1 MKKHLILLS
10 GLVASSIVLTS
21 FSRPAKDDVGQK
33 YIDAGVNLVDV
44 GEYRLAI
51 KVLRDCDRPF
61 ADALRMEAYN
71 GLDRPRKAIRY
82 GVDYLDALGQQEVN
96 DSTITV
102 NSYVTVDVAD
112 ILDKDWK
119 YAAGQIRKRLAGQEY
134 NTQLQMMLGSLYQIN
149 GHYKDAIEHY
159 DKTIEYCESI
169 GLGVFGTDWLYL
181 WKSTC
186 YYGLEDYDNAI
197 KTISQAVDATFGKDY
212 SHLCQRGFYYMQA
225 GKYDEAMADY
235 AKATGINPD
244 NALAYFGKCAILYK
258 QGKSDEAKTEYCKG
272 IKIDPAMESLEY
284 NEVLQEIVT
293 GFSKLYKTDFSKSCH
308 SVYLMRNRV

>member
-1 MKKHLILLS
+1 MKKYLILLS
-10 GLVASSIVLTS
+10 GLVASSIVFTS
-21 FSRPAKDDVGQK
+21 FIKPAKDDVGQK
-33 YIDAGVNLVDV
+33 YIDAAVNLVDV
-44 GEYRLAI
+44 SEYRLAV
-51 KVLRDCDRPF
+51 KVLKDCDSPF
-61 ADALRMEAYN
+61 ADAMRMEAYN
-71 GLDRPRKAIRY
+71 GLDRTRKAIRY

-96 DSTITV
+96 DSTIAA
-102 NSYVTVDVAD
+102 NSYITIDIAE

-134 NTQLQMMLGSLYQIN
+134 NTQLQMMLGILYEIN
-149 GHYKDAIEHY
+149 GHYTEAVEQY

-225 GKYDEAMADY
+225 GKYDEAVADY

-293 GFSKLYKTDFSKSCH
+293 EFSK
-308 SVYLMRNRV
+308 VI

>member
-1 MKKHLILLS
+1 MKKYLILLS

-21 FSRPAKDDVGQK
+21 FSRPAKDDAEQK
-33 YIDAGVNLVDV
+33 YIDAGTNLVDV
-44 GEYRLAI
+44 GEYRLAL
-51 KVLRDCDRPF
+51 KVLKDCDRPF

-71 GLDRPRKAIRY
+71 GLDRARKAIRY
-82 GVDYLDALGQQEVN
+82 GMEYIDAIGQQEVK

-102 NSYVTVDVAD
+102 NSYITVDVTD

-119 YAAGQIRKRLAGQEY
+119 YAAEQIQKRLAGQEY
-134 NTQLQMMLGSLYQIN
+134 NTQLQMILGSLYQIN
-149 GHYKDAIEHY
+149 GHYREAITQY
-159 DKTIEYCESI
+159 DKTIEYSESI

-235 AKATGINPD
+235 AKATEINPD
-244 NALAYFGKCAILYK
+244 NALAYFGKCAVLYRQRK
-258 QGKSDEAKTEYCKG
+258 PSEAKAEYDNG
-272 IKIDPAMESLEY
+272 IKIDPKMESLEY
-284 NEVLQEIVT
+284 NEVLHEIVT
-293 GFSKLYKTDFSKSCH
+293 EFSRDI
-308 SVYLMRNRV
+308 

>member
-1 MKKHLILLS
+1 MKKYLILLS

-21 FSRPAKDDVGQK
+21 FSRPAKDDAEQK
-33 YIDAGVNLVDV
+33 YIDAGTNLVDV
-44 GEYRLAI
+44 GEYRLAL
-51 KVLRDCDRPF
+51 KVLKDCDRPF

-71 GLDRPRKAIRY
+71 GLDRARKAIRY
-82 GVDYLDALGQQEVN
+82 GMEYIDAIGQQEVK

-102 NSYVTVDVAD
+102 NSYITVDVTD

-119 YAAGQIRKRLAGQEY
+119 YAAEQIQKRLAGQEY
-134 NTQLQMMLGSLYQIN
+134 NTQLQMILGSLYQIN
-149 GHYKDAIEHY
+149 GHYREAITQY

-235 AKATGINPD
+235 AKATEINPD
-244 NALAYFGKCAILYK
+244 NALAYFGKCAVLYRQRK
-258 QGKSDEAKTEYCKG
+258 PNEAKAEYDNG
-272 IKIDPAMESLEY
+272 IKIDPKMESLEY
-284 NEVLQEIVT
+284 NEVLHEIVT
-293 GFSKLYKTDFSKSCH
+293 EFSRDI
-308 SVYLMRNRV
+308 

>member
-1 MKKHLILLS
+1 MKKYLIFLS

-21 FSRPAKDDVGQK
+21 FSRPAKDDAEQK
-33 YIDAGVNLVDV
+33 YIDAGTNLVDV
-44 GEYRLAI
+44 GEYRLAL
-51 KVLRDCDRPF
+51 KVLKDCDRPF

-71 GLDRPRKAIRY
+71 GLDRARKAIRY
-82 GVDYLDALGQQEVN
+82 GMEYIDAIGQQEVK

-102 NSYVTVDVAD
+102 NSYITVDVTD

-119 YAAGQIRKRLAGQEY
+119 YAAEQIQKRLAGQEY
-134 NTQLQMMLGSLYQIN
+134 NTQLQMILGSLYQIN
-149 GHYKDAIEHY
+149 GHYREAITQY
-159 DKTIEYCESI
+159 DKTIEYSESI

-235 AKATGINPD
+235 AKATEINPD
-244 NALAYFGKCAILYK
+244 NALAYFGKCAVLYRQRK
-258 QGKSDEAKTEYCKG
+258 PNEAKAEYDNG
-272 IKIDPAMESLEY
+272 IKIDPKMESLEY
-284 NEVLQEIVT
+284 NEVLHEIVT
-293 GFSKLYKTDFSKSCH
+293 EFSRDI
-308 SVYLMRNRV
+308 

>member
-1 MKKHLILLS
+1 MKKYLILLS
-10 GLVASSIVLTS
+10 GLVASSIVFTS
-21 FSRPAKDDVGQK
+21 FSKPAKDDVGQK

-44 GEYRLAI
+44 GEYRLAL
-51 KVLRDCDRPF
+51 KVLKDCDRPF

-71 GLDRPRKAIRY
+71 GLDRTRKAIRY
-82 GVDYLDALGQQEVN
+82 GVEYLNAFGQQDVS
-96 DSTITV
+96 DSTISV
-102 NSYVTVDVAD
+102 NSYVTVDVSD

-119 YAAGQIRKRLAGQEY
+119 YAAGQIQKGLAGQEY

-149 GHYKDAIEHY
+149 GHYREAIGQY

-169 GLGVFGTDWLYL
+169 GLGVFVTDWLYL

-186 YYGLEDYDNAI
+186 YYGLEDYENAI
-197 KTISQAVDATFGKDY
+197 KTISQAVDATSGKGY
-212 SHLCQRGFYYMQA
+212 SHLCERGFYYMQA
-225 GKYDEAMADY
+225 GMFDEAKEDY
-235 AKATGINPD
+235 TKATEINPN

-293 GFSKLYKTDFSKSCH
+293 EFSKGI
-308 SVYLMRNRV
+308 